1 MNRGPFRSAL
11 SVTVAALLAATAAH
25 AQAPAPSP
33 DTASQETSS
42 PRAAEDPTSG
52 PVPIKIALAEA
63 VKRALDHN
71 PQVTVAVAEIARAE
85 ALVKEAR
92 AGWYPILTG
101 NASLIRLDGDRVS
114 NGVIV
119 APEAQV
125 IANLQL
131 TVPLIAAPAW
141 ANTRRA
147 ESGRRIADASAAD
160 VRRQVAQATARAY
173 LTVMAQHRV
182 VAAVETARI
191 SAKNHYDY
199 AHTRFVGGIGRAIDE
214 VRAQQDLAAIERQLQ
229 NAYVGLTRAREAL
242 GILVAASAPLDVAG
256 DADLGPVPTLG
267 EALADAQTRRTD
279 VVLGNTRAASARRVA
294 KDTWAFYA
302 PYLAATGQPMVA
314 HPATTLLPSFGWQ
327 AQLVL
332 TLPIYDGGMRT
343 GVRRE
348 RDALVVEADANLEA
362 TVRQAQ
368 ADVRIDFEAML
379 RADRGLA
386 SAREAAGLAHKA
398 YDLAVTAYRGGASTN
413 IEVLDAAR
421 AARDADIAVAQAE
434 DLSRQ
439 ARLDL
444 LVVSG
449 RFP

>member
-11 SVTVAALLAATAAH
+11 SVTVAAVLAAATAR
-25 AQAPAPSP
+25 AQAPSP
-33 DTASQETSS
+33 ASLETAS
-42 PRAAEDPTSG
+42 PRAAEDPASG
-52 PVPIKIALAEA
+52 PVPIRISLGDA

-71 PQVTVAVAEIARAE
+71 PTVTVAVAEIARAD

-101 NASLIRLDGDRVS
+101 NASLIRLDADRVS
-114 NGVIV
+114 NGVVV

-131 TVPLIAAPAW
+131 TVPLVAAPAW

-182 VAAVETARI
+182 VAAVESARG
-191 SAKNHYDY
+191 SAKDHFDY
-199 AHTRFVGGIGRAIDE
+199 AHTRFAGGVGRAIDE
-214 VRAQQDLAAIERQLQ
+214 VRAQQDLSAIERQLQ
-229 NAYVGLTRAREAL
+229 NTYVLLARAREAL

-267 EALADAQTRRTD
+267 EALADAQARRTD
-279 VVLGNTRAASARRVA
+279 VALGNARAASARRVA

-302 PYLAATGQPMVA
+302 PYLAAVGQPMLA
-314 HPATTLLPSFGWQ
+314 RPPTALLPSFGWQ
-327 AQLVL
+327 AQLML

-362 TVRQAQ
+362 TLRQAQ
-368 ADVRIDFEAML
+368 SDVRLDFEAML

-386 SAREAAGLAHKA
+386 AAREAARLAHKA

-434 DLSRQ
+434 DQSRQ

-444 LVVSG
+444 LVASG

>member
-1 MNRGPFRSAL
+1 M
-11 SVTVAALLAATAAH
+11 
-25 AQAPAPSP
+25 
-33 DTASQETSS
+33 
-42 PRAAEDPTSG
+42 
-52 PVPIKIALAEA
+52 KIALGEA

-101 NASLIRLDGDRVS
+101 NASLIRLDADRVS
-114 NGVIV
+114 NGAIV

-147 ESGRRIADASAAD
+147 ESGARIADASAAD

-191 SAKNHYDY
+191 SAKNHFDY

-214 VRAQQDLAAIERQLQ
+214 VRAQQDVAAIERQLQ
-229 NAYVGLTRAREAL
+229 NAYVGLARAREAL

-256 DADLGPVPTLG
+256 DADLGPVPTL
-267 EALADAQTRRTD
+267 ARPWRTRSHAAPTSCSETCAPPRRGGSPRTSGPST
-279 VVLGNTRAASARRVA
+279 LPSSSAI
-294 KDTWAFYA
+294 
-302 PYLAATGQPMVA
+302 GQPMLA
-314 HPATTLLPSFGWQ
+314 RPPTALLPSFGWQ

-348 RDALVVEADANLEA
+348 REALVVEADANLEA

-379 RADRGLA
+379 RADRGLEA
-386 SAREAAGLAHKA
+386 AREAARLAHKA

-439 ARLDL
+439 SRLDL